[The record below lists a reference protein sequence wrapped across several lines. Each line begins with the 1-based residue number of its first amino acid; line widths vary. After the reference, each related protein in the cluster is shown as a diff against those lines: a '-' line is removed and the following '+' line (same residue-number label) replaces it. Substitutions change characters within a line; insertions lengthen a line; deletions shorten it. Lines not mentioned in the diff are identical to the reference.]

1 MIKNLSF
8 LLFLISSLFYAQQ
21 TEEELKNILFD
32 IEFCTSGSK
41 EIEKIENIITI
52 CRLNSYQDCIALGY
66 LKIANIYNKNN
77 DIKKAFYYIEKVEK
91 ESLISEETDFEVVLY
106 LHLLK
111 SLLYYNLGERV
122 TALRQVDEIYE
133 KTVEQKNAYY
143 TYLINWQYAG
153 FYNEMNKSEKA
164 LEKIKIAYKYSK
176 IYRENKNNQ
185 YKTHKT
191 KVAWSYM
198 TTPYLAAVYVDL
210 GKPDSAKIYVQ
221 ESFVNLQKI
230 NDKGLLFFTSFH
242 AAKYYKAIKDFK
254 NVKYYLW
261 ICKKIANN
269 YFKDEY
275 HQKSVA
281 NELKNLYEEM
291 KDKDSADCYANALLN
306 IQTAKE
312 QQSYDLNDS
321 IDKKNDLESR
331 NEKRLTEKLVLILLS
346 SIVICIFFIFL
357 FLYYYRKYKSRNLD
371 KIDIPHQSPVQE
383 CIFNEVI
390 QLAKENNSEFLT
402 RFSEYC
408 PRFSEELLKIS
419 PLKISEIRFCAYIYL
434 NFSTKDIAGY
444 THTSIRTV
452 QTKKYNLRKKMNIPG
467 DMDIYVWFS
476 KLLK

>member
-32 IEFCTSGSK
+32 IEFCTSGPK

-52 CRLNSYQDCIALGY
+52 CRMNSYQDCIALGY

-91 ESLISEETDFEVVLY
+91 ENLISEETDFEVVLY
-106 LHLLK
+106 LNLLK

-122 TALRQVDEIYE
+122 AALRQMDEIYE

-153 FYNEMNKSEKA
+153 FYNEMNESKKA
-164 LEKIKIAYKYSK
+164 LRKIKTAYTYSK
-176 IYRENKNNQ
+176 IYRENKNSR
-185 YKTHKT
+185 YKIHKT
-191 KVAWSYM
+191 KIAWSYM

-210 GKPDSAKIYVQ
+210 VKLDSAKIYVQ
-221 ESFVNLQKI
+221 ESLADLQKTD
-230 NDKGLLFFTSFH
+230 DKGLLYFTSFH
-242 AAKYYKAIKDFK
+242 AAKYYRAIKDFE
-254 NVKYYLW
+254 NVKHYLW
-261 ICKKIANN
+261 ICKKIANHH
-269 YFKDEY
+269 FKDEY
-275 HQKSVA
+275 HQKSVI
-281 NELKNLYEEM
+281 NELKTLYEEL
-291 KDKDSADCYANALLN
+291 KDKDSTAFYADQLLD
-306 IQTAKE
+306 IQAAGE
-312 QQSYDLNDS
+312 QQNYDLKDH
-321 IDKKNDLESR
+321 IDKRDDFEVK
-331 NEKRLTEKLVLILLS
+331 NEKKNTEELVIILLG

-357 FLYYYRKYKSRNLD
+357 FLSYYRKYKTKNLD
-371 KIDIPHQSPVQE
+371 EINVSYQSPVQQ
-383 CIFNEVI
+383 CIFDEVI

-402 RFSEYC
+402 RFHEYC

-419 PLKISEIRFCAYIYL
+419 PLKISEIRFSAYIYL

-444 THTSIRTV
+444 THTSVRTV
-452 QTKKYNLRKKMNIPG
+452 QTKKYNLRKKLNIPG